1 MPDWARITTGVRST
15 RLPPP
20 GQWIIYY
27 QELQNNYSHSTPAFS
42 GIAGI
47 TRCAQSCPRGAPGS
61 RVSPATRWQPSH
73 GVRLFPVN
81 RPPSQ
86 ADKSEHRQGRPENR
100 RYLAEGDSDVDLPG
114 FQAVKVTAQWIVLVP
129 AHHPPSSITNAHQR
143 RPQPAS
149 AAARQCRPRHQ
160 PPGSLLASQA
170 QIASGLLSH
179 PTPDGLV
186 ADEVRAVARQ
196 VHQP

>member
-47 TRCAQSCPRGAPGS
+47 TRCARSCPRGPPGS
-61 RVSPATRWQPSH
+61 RVSLAIPLAAKPRREIVSSQSPTKPGGQERTPAGAPGESPRPGRRQP
-73 GVRLFPVN
+73 
-81 RPPSQ
+81 
-86 ADKSEHRQGRPENR
+86 
-100 RYLAEGDSDVDLPG
+100 DVDLPG
-114 FQAVKVTAQWIVLVP
+114 FQAVKAASQWNALVL
-129 AHHPPSSITNAHQR
+129 ARHPPSSITDAHQR
-143 RPQPAS
+143 RPQHAS
-149 AAARQCRPRHQ
+149 AAAPASTPALR
-160 PPGSLLASQA
+160 SLLASQA

-186 ADEVRAVARQ
+186 AVEVRAVARQ